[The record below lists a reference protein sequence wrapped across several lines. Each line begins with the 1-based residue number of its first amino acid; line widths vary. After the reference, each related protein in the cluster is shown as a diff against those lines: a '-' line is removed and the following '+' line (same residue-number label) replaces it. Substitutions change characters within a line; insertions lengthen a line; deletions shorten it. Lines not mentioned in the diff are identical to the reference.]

1 MRVLEFTRGE
11 QSRRET
17 GLALQ
22 RPLDALDLDQ
32 VDADGHGAK
41 VDDRAVSTKA
51 WAILTA
57 VRVMVQ
63 TAAASAF
70 LFLAVVV
77 PVQAGVRVS
86 TERIVVTASG
96 ARATIDRSPLRLS
109 FADGSGK
116 RVLTQVPNARPGPFV
131 IPPSVEPE
139 ALGADIVDGPSLY
152 SPLTFTVGARVGLE
166 YPASL
171 WVGNKLLGAEVGT
184 QYSATDVTGVR
195 RAGAGVVLTV
205 ATNDPSGRVLT
216 VRVTPAGSGALR
228 VAAQPA
234 SATGVVA
241 MSDSFTSAPGEAF
254 HGFGGRHNAIDQRG
268 EDFYNW
274 VEQQNTGAG
283 IAQPVADLLPGTGG
297 KTYLFPNGPTGA
309 FYVQSQFIS
318 SHGYG
323 FLLDSDRLSGWR
335 MASDRP
341 DAWQVTADGAALDY
355 IVAPG
360 AGPRAIAT
368 TTRLGGRHRV
378 PPRWALGPHLDRL
391 TRFTGETVESYTA
404 SVEDD
409 LRQIKRYD
417 LPITSYRIEA
427 WAWLERDYLRSVIR
441 RLHRMGIRALVYF
454 RAFVGRDEIGTDRP
468 SDYDRAVD
476 NGWVATNADGDPYT
490 YIGNFQNLT
499 AQIDFTDPEA
509 VEWWSGRVS
518 DVLRLGADGFMQDF
532 GEQVLSDMHFD
543 NGETG
548 ATMHNRFPVLFH
560 KITREVVDRFER
572 NHPGRRIWFFTRS
585 GYSGTP
591 GSAAYEGGNFPGDE
605 NTDWSPSSGL
615 RSQAPDML
623 NRAVGGAYGFG
634 TDIGGY
640 VDLVTPP
647 TTKELFIR
655 WAQWAA
661 LSPVMR
667 LHGSIVAGTHTPWS
681 YDAETVRIYKRL
693 SRLHLRAAP
702 LIMRLWR
709 EAAATGVPP
718 TRPLWLAHP
727 NDPDAANQD
736 QQWLL
741 GPDVLVAPVVR
752 EGATTRDVYFPRGCW
767 RDPHTGRSYRGPL
780 HATVE
785 APLTKLPYFTRCGTQ
800 PLS

>member
-11 QSRRET
+11 QPRRET

-228 VAAQPA
+228 VSAHPT

-360 AGPRAIAT
+360 AGAASHRDHDPPRRPSPRAAA
-368 TTRLGGRHRV
+368 LGARA
-378 PPRWALGPHLDRL
+378 PPRSPDPFHG
-391 TRFTGETVESYTA
+391 
-404 SVEDD
+404 
-409 LRQIKRYD
+409 
-417 LPITSYRIEA
+417 
-427 WAWLERDYLRSVIR
+427 RDGRV
-441 RLHRMGIRALVYF
+441 LHR
-454 RAFVGRDEIGTDRP
+454 
-468 SDYDRAVD
+468 
-476 NGWVATNADGDPYT
+476 
-490 YIGNFQNLT
+490 
-499 AQIDFTDPEA
+499 
-509 VEWWSGRVS
+509 
-518 DVLRLGADGFMQDF
+518 LR
-532 GEQVLSDMHFD
+532 
-543 NGETG
+543 
-548 ATMHNRFPVLFH
+548 
-560 KITREVVDRFER
+560 
-572 NHPGRRIWFFTRS
+572 
-585 GYSGTP
+585 
-591 GSAAYEGGNFPGDE
+591 
-605 NTDWSPSSGL
+605 
-615 RSQAPDML
+615 
-623 NRAVGGAYGFG
+623 
-634 TDIGGY
+634 
-640 VDLVTPP
+640 
-647 TTKELFIR
+647 
-655 WAQWAA
+655 
-661 LSPVMR
+661 
-667 LHGSIVAGTHTPWS
+667 
-681 YDAETVRIYKRL
+681 
-693 SRLHLRAAP
+693 
-702 LIMRLWR
+702 
-709 EAAATGVPP
+709 
-718 TRPLWLAHP
+718 
-727 NDPDAANQD
+727 
-736 QQWLL
+736 
-741 GPDVLVAPVVR
+741 
-752 EGATTRDVYFPRGCW
+752 
-767 RDPHTGRSYRGPL
+767 
-780 HATVE
+780 
-785 APLTKLPYFTRCGTQ
+785 
-800 PLS
+800 

>member
-1 MRVLEFTRGE
+1 
-11 QSRRET
+11 
-17 GLALQ
+17 
-22 RPLDALDLDQ
+22 
-32 VDADGHGAK
+32 
-41 VDDRAVSTKA
+41 
-51 WAILTA
+51 
-57 VRVMVQ
+57 
-63 TAAASAF
+63 
-70 LFLAVVV
+70 
-77 PVQAGVRVS
+77 
-86 TERIVVTASG
+86 
-96 ARATIDRSPLRLS
+96 
-109 FADGSGK
+109 
-116 RVLTQVPNARPGPFV
+116 
-131 IPPSVEPE
+131 
-139 ALGADIVDGPSLY
+139 
-152 SPLTFTVGARVGLE
+152 
-166 YPASL
+166 
-171 WVGNKLLGAEVGT
+171 
-184 QYSATDVTGVR
+184 
-195 RAGAGVVLTV
+195 
-205 ATNDPSGRVLT
+205 
-216 VRVTPAGSGALR
+216 
-228 VAAQPA
+228 
-234 SATGVVA
+234 
-241 MSDSFTSAPGEAF
+241 
-254 HGFGGRHNAIDQRG
+254 
-268 EDFYNW
+268 
-274 VEQQNTGAG
+274 
-283 IAQPVADLLPGTGG
+283 
-297 KTYLFPNGPTGA
+297 
-309 FYVQSQFIS
+309 
-318 SHGYG
+318 
-323 FLLDSDRLSGWR
+323 
-335 MASDRP
+335 
-341 DAWQVTADGAALDY
+341 
-355 IVAPG
+355 
-360 AGPRAIAT
+360 
-368 TTRLGGRHRV
+368 
-378 PPRWALGPHLDRL
+378 
-391 TRFTGETVESYTA
+391 
-404 SVEDD
+404 
-409 LRQIKRYD
+409 
-417 LPITSYRIEA
+417 
-427 WAWLERDYLRSVIR
+427 
-441 RLHRMGIRALVYF
+441 MGIRALVYF

-468 SDYDRAVD
+468 RKYDRAVD